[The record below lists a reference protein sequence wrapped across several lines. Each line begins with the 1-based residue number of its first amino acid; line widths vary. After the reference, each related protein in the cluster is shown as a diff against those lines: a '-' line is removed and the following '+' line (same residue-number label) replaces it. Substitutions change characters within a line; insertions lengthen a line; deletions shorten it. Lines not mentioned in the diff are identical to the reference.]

1 MRAFRNAILVIL
13 AVVLIM
19 TNSTTIYAKKPAE
32 LLKAAFV
39 RNGDLW
45 IKAGNNERQ
54 QTRGAYILNPKWSYD
69 GQWIAYIKGE
79 NEQELWLLQVQTGQ
93 SHLVAQEGGRNFQ
106 WQPNRNS
113 LAFLTGQ
120 QLNWI
125 DSDELSKPV
134 KVADGIGNYSWYPD
148 GSGFL
153 ASTTAKLLHDGW
165 TPIRIMKIPLT
176 ANADPNLIKTLY
188 VLPKQSDDFFA
199 VNTSIFKWSANERW
213 IVFLAKPTAS
223 LSADSNTLCVLS
235 ADGSVFKTID
245 QMVSNVMWFEW
256 ASKDEKLAYIE
267 GVGREATTNKHLKVL
282 RLPVGKSVSVSY
294 TPRGYVEHSFT
305 WYSLRSIITSRSKE
319 AEWSIDSAKR
329 EFPYLVNVKL
339 KSQQQKLITQP
350 SETYGDFN
358 PISLPSHQ
366 LAWIRSNRSISNV
379 MVTSPHSTNAE
390 IWIENID
397 LGANYYEQ
405 RNWNT
410 VLSFF
415 IRK

>member
-1 MRAFRNAILVIL
+1 MRAFRNTIL
-13 AVVLIM
+13 AISAVLLII
-19 TNSTTIYAKKPAE
+19 TNNTTIYAKKPAE

-45 IKAGNNERQ
+45 IKAGDNEKQ

-69 GQWIAYIKGE
+69 GQWIAYTKGV

-113 LAFLTGQ
+113 LAFLTAQ

-125 DSDELSKPV
+125 DSDELAKPV
-134 KVADGIGNYSWYPD
+134 KVADDIGNYSWYPD

-153 ASTTAKLLHDGW
+153 VSTAAKLLHDGW
-165 TPIRIMKIPLT
+165 TPMRLMKIPLT
-176 ANADPNLIKTLY
+176 ANADPNLFKTLY

-199 VNTSIFKWSANERW
+199 VDTSIFKWSANERW
-213 IVFLAKPTAS
+213 IAFLAKPTAS
-223 LSADSNTLCVLS
+223 LSADGNTLCVLS

-245 QMVSNVMWFEW
+245 QMVNNEMWFEW

-282 RLPVGKSVSVSY
+282 RLPAGKSVSY
-294 TPRGYVEHSFT
+294 TPRGYVEQNFT
-305 WYSLRSIITSRSKE
+305 WYGLRNIVTSRSKE
-319 AEWSIDSAKR
+319 AEWSIDPAKR
-329 EFPYLVNVKL
+329 QFPYLVNVKL

-350 SETYGDFN
+350 SDTYGDFN

-366 LAWIRSNRSISNV
+366 LAWIRSNRSKSNV
-379 MVTSPHSTNAE
+379 MIASPHSANSET
-390 IWIENID
+390 WIESID

>member
-1 MRAFRNAILVIL
+1 MRAFRNTIL
-13 AVVLIM
+13 AISTVVLII

-69 GQWIAYIKGE
+69 GQWIAYTKGE
-79 NEQELWLLQVQTGQ
+79 NEQELWLLHVQTGQ
-93 SHLVAQEGGRNFQ
+93 SHLVAHEGGRNFQ
-106 WQPNRNS
+106 WQPNQNS
-113 LAFLTGQ
+113 LAFLTAQ

-125 DSDELSKPV
+125 DSDELAKPV

-153 ASTTAKLLHDGW
+153 VSTTAKLLHDGW

-199 VNTSIFKWSANERW
+199 VDTSIFKWSANERW
-213 IVFLAKPTAS
+213 IAFLAKPTAS

-282 RLPVGKSVSVSY
+282 RLPVGKSVSY
-294 TPRGYVEHSFT
+294 TPSGYVEHSFT
-305 WYSLRSIITSRSKE
+305 WYSLRNIITSRSKE
-319 AEWSIDSAKR
+319 AEWSIDLAKR

-358 PISLPSHQ
+358 PILLPSHQ

>member
-1 MRAFRNAILVIL
+1 MRAFRRTFL
-13 AVVLIM
+13 AMSVVLLII

-32 LLKAAFV
+32 LLKAAFI

-45 IKAGNNERQ
+45 IKAGDNERQ

-69 GQWIAYIKGE
+69 GKWIAYTKGE
-79 NEQELWLLQVQTGQ
+79 NEQEIWLLQVQTGQ

-113 LAFLTGQ
+113 LAFLTAQ

-125 DSDELSKPV
+125 DSDELAKPK
-134 KVADGIGNYSWYPD
+134 KVAEGIGNFSWYPD
-148 GSGFL
+148 GSSIL
-153 ASTTAKLLHDGW
+153 VSTEAKLLDNEW

-176 ANADPNLIKTLY
+176 ANADPTRFETLH

-199 VNTSIFKWSANERW
+199 VGTSIFKWSANGRW
-213 IVFLAKPTAS
+213 IAFLAKPTAS
-223 LSADSNTLCVLS
+223 LSADGNTLCVLS

-245 QMVSNVMWFEW
+245 QMVNNEMWFEW
-256 ASKDEKLAYIE
+256 ASKDETLAYIE
-267 GVGREATTNKHLKVL
+267 GVGREATTNKHLKVM
-282 RLPVGKSVSVSY
+282 RIPAGKSVSY
-294 TPRGYVEHSFT
+294 TPNGYVEQNFT
-305 WYSLRSIITSRSKE
+305 WYGLRNIVSSRSKE
-319 AEWSIDSAKR
+319 AEWSIDPAKR
-329 EFPYLVNVKL
+329 QFPYLVNVKL
-339 KSQQQKLITQP
+339 KSQHQKLLTQP

-366 LAWIRSNRSISNV
+366 LAWIRSNRSYSNV
-379 MVTSPHSTNAE
+379 IVTDPHSKNAE
-390 IWIENID
+390 TWIENID
-397 LGANYYEQ
+397 IGANYYEQ